1 MTTATFNRHALC
13 HAACLALPMLAW
25 VSSATAAD
33 LPRAVFFETVNIA
46 GNSPSPQAVGTSP
59 FLAENVS
66 LASGNGSG
74 YVNITAGLRPAFEIS
89 VSSSGAGVNSG
100 LASIS
105 YSVELLGPLGTSV
118 PMTIASAGSA
128 TVSSTSFG
136 RASGGGTLTVTA
148 AGAVA
153 PLLTR
158 YFTAFSEYDRIADL
172 SRASFDDVT
181 SFSMMAGVTYR
192 VLMNGSASAIGG
204 SATAYLD
211 PTFQFAAGFDSTG
224 YQLTYSPGLAAA
236 VPEPASAALLLVGL
250 AGLAATRRRRSA
262 QAPGSN
268 AP

>member
-1 MTTATFNRHALC
+1 MTTSVFDLHALRR
-13 HAACLALPMLAW
+13 AACLALPVLAW
-25 VSSATAAD
+25 TSSATASD
-33 LPRAVFFETVNIA
+33 LPRAQFWETVNIE
-46 GNSPSPQAVGTSP
+46 GNGPVNKAVGTSEY
-59 FLAENVS
+59 LAENVS
-66 LASGNGSG
+66 LTSGPLSGS
-74 YVNITAGLRPAFEIS
+74 VNITAGLRPALEIS
-89 VSSSGAGVNSG
+89 ASSSSSDLSSG
-100 LASIS
+100 LAGIS
-105 YSVELLGPLGTSV
+105 YSVELLGPLGTSA

-153 PLLTR
+153 PLLRR

-250 AGLAATRRRRSA
+250 AGLAAARRRGERH
-262 QAPGSN
+262 P
-268 AP
+268 